1 MKAQVSE
8 HESRT
13 LIREAVKHTKS
24 QRHLEAIDCYSK
36 AHELVP
42 EAIDPLMG
50 LSNLYLVTRQFIKAR
65 DALVLALQKDKGQH
79 REYLLRHLAFAYR
92 EMGDHE
98 AARHYLNCCKP
109 NNGVNVEKAIL
120 LPATYSS
127 STQAVDHLLALH
139 DRLDNLQIDPKQDGF
154 DPIFTP
160 FYFAYLGILD
170 DWKLQQKLNKKL
182 RPLFPAAMPFR
193 NRKTKSFKRVAF
205 ISGYFH
211 NHSVG
216 KCFVGLFEY
225 IKAHHPEIEIVT
237 YLAPDNGNDELTARI
252 KACSV
257 SVTRL
262 PYNLH
267 EARKLLCQSGAD
279 LLVYTD
285 IGMDVFTWLLA
296 MTRCAPKQAV
306 LAGHPVSPGMDTIDY
321 FISSK
326 LLQTPDQQAQHLEK
340 LVLLDGLITNYD
352 RPQYTLR
359 DRADIMPPGKR
370 VYVCAATLFKVHPD
384 MDQVIKG
391 LLDADK
397 EAVVMF
403 FKFGDTD
410 MHIQLMQRW
419 QRQFPKH
426 TSRIWFRSWA
436 DNDTFM
442 SVLHHATAII
452 DTPWF
457 GAGNTSYQ
465 ALAAGTP
472 IVCVHNPE
480 IASMKNASTQA
491 HYKIMD
497 QNVSYGSDTYFF
509 DKFVASDYADQVRK
523 LLAVNERID
532 SSETDCLFNN
542 QDGVK
547 SFAEW
552 LIGEDQK

>member
-8 HESRT
+8 HESRK
-13 LIREAVKHTKS
+13 LIREAVAHTKS
-24 QRHLEAIDCYSK
+24 QRHLEAIASYSQ
-36 AHELVP
+36 AHELAP

-65 DALVLALQKDKGQH
+65 DALVMALQKDTGQH

-98 AARHYLNCCKP
+98 SAKHYLNCCKP
-109 NNGVNVEKAIL
+109 CNGVNIEKAIL

-127 STQAVDHLLALH
+127 STQAVDHLFALH
-139 DRLDNLQIDPKQDGF
+139 DRLDNLKLDAKEGL

-182 RPLFPAAMPFR
+182 RALLPASMPFR

-252 KACSV
+252 KACSSAV
-257 SVTRL
+257 IRL
-262 PYNLH
+262 PYNLS

-306 LAGHPVSPGMDTIDY
+306 PAGHPVSPGMDTIDY

-359 DRADIMPPGKR
+359 DRADIMPQGKR

-391 LLDADK
+391 LLEADK
-397 EAVVMF
+397 DAVIMF

-419 QRQFPKH
+419 HRQFPEH
-426 TSRIWFRSWA
+426 TNRIWFRSWA

-491 HYKIMD
+491 HYQIMD
-497 QNVSYGSDTYFF
+497 QNVSYGSDTYFS
-509 DKFVASDYADQVRK
+509 DKFVATDYADQVKK
-523 LLAVNERID
+523 LLAVTDRIE